1 MLLTPHIQITKPHC
15 MTTPGKNRD
24 LLPFFFS
31 NLKIIHYHIYFPIS
45 GHQDNYQGPYN
56 NLILYNFLDIQKI
69 SPYKTFRRLNTTTW
83 SFVHNK
89 SRSNTPTLYFCPF
102 SLSPQPWGSI
112 SHHRSRWR
120 FRHTSN
126 FHPLQSSNLQ
136 NTWQQHLRSMPMR
149 FFLPFQS
156 QLSLL
161 MGFLFF
167 SDCGGFAFFNFFSFQ
182 FVLLIPSLK
191 LVHIASSH

>member
-31 NLKIIHYHIYFPIS
+31 NLKIIHYQIYSPTS
-45 GHQDNYQGPYN
+45 SQQGNYQEPRR
-56 NLILYNFLDIQKI
+56 ILYVPILLTMSKNHHT
-69 SPYKTFRRLNTTTW
+69 TFRRLTTTTL
-83 SFVHNK
+83 SFIRNN